1 MTVPL
6 PSLIVA
12 ILLVAAAAH
21 WGVWAVLAT
30 LAVFCVGL
38 AVLLVVLAIANN
50 RFFDAAQRR
59 AAESYRQ
66 ETEAQR
72 AQALREIGRLKAH
85 TAAFR
90 PEQSLWGRN

>member
-1 MTVPL
+1 MTTPL

-30 LAVFCVGL
+30 LAVFCVVL
-38 AVLLVVLAIANN
+38 AVLLAVLAIANN
-50 RFFDAAQRR
+50 RFFDAAQRK
-59 AAESYRQ
+59 AAESYRR

-72 AQALREIGRLKAH
+72 VKALREIGRLKAH
-85 TAAFR
+85 TNR
-90 PEQSLWGRN
+90 SLPEKALFGRN